1 MENSLTDDDK
11 DLLADLLVKWEEA
24 FDEGKDIP
32 AAELCTDC
40 PHLTTE
46 LQTKIEG
53 LKATSWVKRDP
64 ARPLTGRREADAKD
78 FSGTVLANRYRLD
91 ELLGRGGYG
100 QVYKGY
106 DIKLERQV
114 AVKIGHARTSS
125 DLLLDEARRVARL
138 KHSCIVAVH
147 DCGEHDGR
155 MFLVFE
161 LIEGKSL
168 ADEIRDKKLPVR
180 DAVNLVATVAEG
192 LHYAHQQGCLH
203 RDIKPE
209 NILINAE
216 GMPLITDFGVACTLE
231 ELEKGR
237 SVSSGT
243 LAYMSPEQVAGESQ
257 LLDGRC
263 DVHALGVLLF
273 ELLTG
278 RSPFQARTQAA
289 LREQILFRQPT
300 MLRAADSSLPK
311 ELESICSKAM
321 AKHPADRHESA
332 AAFAAQLR
340 DWLDESKKRR
350 LTMWIIAAI
359 VVLGMLVAGVVIA
372 LGSSQDE
379 GDSFI
384 RNGVMHFDNRTRIVT
399 EVERTLPVTLEAWI
413 KPDPYNGEDCQFVIG
428 SDVPGKYGLGLAIC
442 GSQLSAEYIDGMINS
457 PASVVPGEWSHIA
470 CAFTERE
477 TRLYVNGKLATTGP
491 GSAEGI
497 PAKFVVGNVGETNLL
512 YFYRGQIRAVRIS
525 EGERYRGDQFDP
537 PSELVS
543 DESTLLAVSKPRL
556 DRDVVRTATGAVV
569 GRVECL
575 KSEEN

>member
-1 MENSLTDDDK
+1 MTDDDK

-24 FDEGKDIP
+24 FDEGRDIP
-32 AAELCTDC
+32 AEELCTEC
-40 PHLTTE
+40 PHLTIE
-46 LQTKIEG
+46 LATKIES
-53 LKATSWVKRDP
+53 LKTTSWVKRDP
-64 ARPLTGRREADAKD
+64 ARPLTDRRAVEARDL
-78 FSGTVLANRYRLD
+78 SGTVLAERYRLD
-91 ELLGRGGYG
+91 ELLGKGGYG
-100 QVYKGY
+100 CVFKAN
-106 DIKLERQV
+106 DLKLRRDV

-138 KHSCIVAVH
+138 KHSCIVSVH
-147 DCGEHDGR
+147 DCGEAEGR

-168 ADEIRDKKLPVR
+168 ADVIRDKKLPVR
-180 DAVNLVATVAEG
+180 EAVNLVASVAEG

-209 NILINAE
+209 NILINAD
-216 GMPLITDFGVACTLE
+216 GKPLIADFGVAISLE
-231 ELEKGR
+231 EVQKGR

-243 LAYMSPEQVAGESQ
+243 LNYMSPEQVAGESQ

-300 MLRAADSSLPK
+300 MLRAADSTLPK
-311 ELESICSKAM
+311 ELEAICSKAM

-332 AAFAAQLR
+332 ANFATELR
-340 DWLDESKKRR
+340 DWLEHSNKRR
-350 LTMWIIAAI
+350 RTMWIIAAI

-372 LGSSQDE
+372 LDSGQEE
-379 GDSFI
+379 GESFI
-384 RNGVMHFDNRTRIVT
+384 QNGGMYFDGRTRIVT

-428 SDVPGKYGLGLAIC
+428 SDVPGKYGLGIAIC
-442 GSQLSAEYIDGMINS
+442 GSQLSAERIDGMINS
-457 PASVVPGEWSHIA
+457 PASVVPGEWSHV
-470 CAFTERE
+470 CGVFTGSQ
-477 TRLYVNGKLATTGP
+477 TRLYLNGQLVATGP
-491 GSAEGI
+491 GSAEGV
-497 PAKFVVGNVGETNLL
+497 PAKFVIGNVGEDNLL
-512 YFYRGQIRAVRIS
+512 YYYRGQVRSVRIS
-525 EGERYRGDQFDP
+525 EGERYDRDRFDP

-556 DRDVVRTATGAVV
+556 DRDMVQSSV
-569 GRVECL
+569 GGVAGKLHRIP
-575 KSEEN
+575 